1 MTTVGLVRE
10 RAVRPALFGAWMLAV
25 GVVLAAFNFRTAVT
39 SVGSLLPRVQAGL
52 GMSETVAGLLTTL
65 PVLAF
70 AGLGVFSPR
79 LVRRFGP
86 RAVIGGALAAMSLG
100 LIARAYS
107 GHTALFLLFSL
118 LALSGG
124 AIGNV
129 AVPVIIKRYFPHRIG
144 PMTTAYSSTLA
155 IGTAVAAAAT
165 APLEHLTGDWR
176 LALAAWSVPALLGIV
191 PWILWRPEPA
201 AAGANGVAHLRGV
214 HRSRLAW
221 MLLLVFGGQSAIAYI
236 LMGWTTT
243 ILGDGGMSTAAA
255 GAMLGL
261 LTMVQI
267 PLAMAVPMLTVRWGP
282 RPVFWILVAT
292 YPPAI
297 LGMWLDVGG
306 GLAWLWMIL
315 FGFGTSVFPLVLT
328 LFGLRARTSGGTSA
342 LSSFAQSGGYLIAGS
357 GPVAVGWFHGL
368 TGSWGLPFL
377 FLALLTAMLIAAGAY
392 VIGDRY
398 IEDQLPHS
406 APR

>member
-1 MTTVGLVRE
+1 MSTTVLAPK
-10 RAVRPALFGAWMLAV
+10 RAGGRAAFGAWMLAV
-25 GVVLAAFNFRTAVT
+25 GVVVAAFNFRTAVT
-39 SVGSLLPRVQAGL
+39 SVGSLLPRIQDGL
-52 GMSETVAGLLTTL
+52 GMSEAVAGLLTTL
-65 PVLAF
+65 PVLVF
-70 AGLGVFSPR
+70 AGLGAFSPR

-86 RAVIGGALAAMSLG
+86 RAVIGGALGVMSLG

-107 GHTALFLLFSL
+107 GHTVLFLLFSL

-129 AVPVIIKRYFPHRIG
+129 AVPVIIKRYFPEHIG

-155 IGTAVAAAAT
+155 IGTAVAAAST
-165 APLEHLTGDWR
+165 TPLDHLVGDWR
-176 LALAAWSVPALLGIV
+176 LALAAWSVPALLGTV
-191 PWILWRPEPA
+191 PWVLWRPEPA
-201 AAGANGVAHLRGV
+201 AVGDEGASHLGGV

-243 ILGDGGMSTAAA
+243 ILGDAGLSPAAA

-261 LTMVQI
+261 LTIVQI
-267 PLAMAVPMLTVRWGP
+267 PLAMAVPILTVRWGP
-282 RPVFWILVAT
+282 RPVFWMLAAT

-297 LGMWLDVGG
+297 LGLWLDTGG
-306 GLAWLWMIL
+306 DLAWLWMIL

-328 LFGLRARTSGGTSA
+328 LFALRARTSGGTSA

-357 GPVAVGWFHGL
+357 GPLAVGWFYGL
-368 TGSWGLPFL
+368 TGSWDLPFL
-377 FLALLTAMLIAAGAY
+377 FLALLTAVLVAAGAY
-392 VIGDRY
+392 VIKDRY

-406 APR
+406 TSR